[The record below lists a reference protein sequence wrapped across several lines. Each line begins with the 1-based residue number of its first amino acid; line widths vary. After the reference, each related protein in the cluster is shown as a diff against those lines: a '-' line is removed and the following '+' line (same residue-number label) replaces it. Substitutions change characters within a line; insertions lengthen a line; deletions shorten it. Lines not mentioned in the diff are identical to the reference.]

1 MNLFRAISTN
11 DEVTENGMPTNST
24 SSNFVLDM
32 FFKMGGSRGMN
43 DKEIISMFSRAMSE
57 NPLLATKALF
67 YNRDVRGGQGERRS
81 FRVMFNYL
89 STIFP
94 DIAKKLLVFVPEYGR
109 WDDLFTTL
117 GTPVWSETTDLILS
131 ALKNGDKLC
140 AKWMPRENK
149 KFKDIADILM
159 EDWELSPKQYR
170 KLISGN
176 TQVVENLM
184 CSNKWGKVN
193 YNHVP
198 SKAVNQ
204 YRNAFSRHDPE
215 RFVAW
220 LESLKKPESGNK
232 IHAGAIFPH
241 DIVKKYINGG
251 RQDEVLE
258 TQWKAQP
265 NYLPEGRRI
274 LPVCDVSGSMST
286 GDGLPMEV
294 CISLGIYLAERNV
307 GPFKDGFITFSNR
320 PELQILS
327 GKTLHSRVSQLHRAH
342 WEMNTNLE
350 SVFSLILGRAIQFK
364 LPEEDMPTD
373 ILILSDMQFDQAM
386 RNPADSVIRMIR
398 SDYLT
403 AGYEI
408 PNVIFWNLRTSNGI
422 PVKFDEKGT
431 ALVSGFSPSIMK
443 SLLGGELTPE
453 FMMLKVLNSERYSKI
468 LI

>member
-24 SSNFVLDM
+24 SSNFVLDL
-32 FFKMGGSRGMN
+32 FFKVGGSRGMS
-43 DKEIISMFSRAMSE
+43 DRDIISMFSRAISE
-57 NPLLATKALF
+57 NPLLATKCLF
-67 YNRDVRGGQGERRS
+67 YSRDIRGGMGERRA
-81 FRVMFNYL
+81 FRVMFNWLCMNY
-89 STIFP
+89 P
-94 DIAKKLLVFVPEYGR
+94 EIAKRNLHLIPEYGR
-109 WDDLFTTL
+109 FDDLFSARF
-117 GTPVWSETTDLILS
+117 TPVWSIVEDFLLS
-131 ALKNGDKLC
+131 ALKSGDKL
-140 AKWMPRENK
+140 ASKWMPRENK
-149 KFKDIADILM
+149 SGKEIAESLM
-159 EDWELSPKQYR
+159 ADWEITPKQYR
-170 KLISGN
+170 KLLSGN

-241 DIVKKYINGG
+241 DIVKTYIRGG

-258 TQWKAQP
+258 AQWKAQP

-286 GDGLPMEV
+286 FDGLPMEV
-294 CISLGIYLAERNV
+294 SISLGIYLAERNV

-327 GKTLHSRVSQLHRAH
+327 GKTLYSRVSQLHRAH

-350 SVFSLILGRAIQFK
+350 SVFSLILDRAVKFNLKI
-364 LPEEDMPTD
+364 EDMPTD
-373 ILILSDMQFDQAM
+373 ILILSDMQFDAAV
-386 RNPADSVIRMIR
+386 RSSDSAIQMIKR
-398 SDYLT
+398 KYDN
-403 AGYEI
+403 AGYDT

-431 ALVSGFSPSIMK
+431 ALVSGFSPNIMK